1 MGDKS
6 DIFFGEDPYQIF
18 RRWLEEA
25 ANKEIN
31 DPDAIALST
40 VDPEGMPNVRM
51 VLLRQIEDE
60 SFVFYTNYGSVKS
73 KEIFSSQLAAFV
85 WHSKSLRRQIR
96 VRGQVE
102 KEDGAMAD
110 LYYESRSLKSRVGAW
125 ASIQSQ
131 PLESR
136 SHLMQQVQY
145 FENKYGPKIYE
156 YILEEREKYESKVLI
171 GDSTNADI
179 SKELTEYHKLYND
192 VSGAD
197 QLNEIKTNLDA
208 LEEDVRNM
216 VNETETNKRK
226 MEYRHEVSEQV
237 VSQSTKINYIYYFIL
252 ACIFIF
258 LISKNAL
265 RIKEHILLYS
275 FVLIFPF
282 LYRYI
287 FIGLVYVYNI
297 MIQTMNAQGPKNAFL
312 DNTVNLK
319 FLDDYDV

>member
-1 MGDKS
+1 MVDKS
-6 DIFFGEDPYQIF
+6 DIFFGEDPFQIF

-110 LYYESRSLKSRVGAW
+110 LYYQSRSLKSRVGAW

-145 FENKYGPKIYE
+145 FENKYGDNPDRPPFWGGWRIKP
-156 YILEEREKYESKVLI
+156 LEIEFW
-171 GDSTNADI
+171 ADGEARLHDRFKW
-179 SKELTEYHKLYND
+179 SRQT
-192 VSGAD
+192 
-197 QLNEIKTNLDA
+197 LNEA
-208 LEEDVRNM
+208 W
-216 VNETETNKRK
+216 
-226 MEYRHEVSEQV
+226 EVQRL
-237 VSQSTKINYIYYFIL
+237 N
-252 ACIFIF
+252 
-258 LISKNAL
+258 
-265 RIKEHILLYS
+265 
-275 FVLIFPF
+275 P
-282 LYRYI
+282 
-287 FIGLVYVYNI
+287 
-297 MIQTMNAQGPKNAFL
+297 
-312 DNTVNLK
+312 
-319 FLDDYDV
+319 

>member
-1 MGDKS
+1 MVDKS
-6 DIFFGEDPYQIF
+6 DIFFGEDPFQIF

-51 VLLRQIEDE
+51 VLLRQIEDA

-73 KEIFSSQLAAFV
+73 KELFSSQLAAFV

-110 LYYESRSLKSRVGAW
+110 LYYQSRSLKSRVGAW

-145 FENKYGPKIYE
+145 FENKYGDNPDRPPFWGGWRIKP
-156 YILEEREKYESKVLI
+156 LEIEFW
-171 GDSTNADI
+171 ADGEARLHDRFKW
-179 SKELTEYHKLYND
+179 SRQT
-192 VSGAD
+192 
-197 QLNEIKTNLDA
+197 LNEA
-208 LEEDVRNM
+208 W
-216 VNETETNKRK
+216 
-226 MEYRHEVSEQV
+226 EVQRL
-237 VSQSTKINYIYYFIL
+237 N
-252 ACIFIF
+252 
-258 LISKNAL
+258 
-265 RIKEHILLYS
+265 
-275 FVLIFPF
+275 P
-282 LYRYI
+282 
-287 FIGLVYVYNI
+287 
-297 MIQTMNAQGPKNAFL
+297 
-312 DNTVNLK
+312 
-319 FLDDYDV
+319 

>member
-1 MGDKS
+1 MVDKS
-6 DIFFGEDPYQIF
+6 DIFFGEDPFQIF
-18 RRWLEEA
+18 RRWFEEA

-51 VLLRQIEDE
+51 VLLRQIEDA

-110 LYYESRSLKSRVGAW
+110 LYYQSRSLKSRVGAW

-145 FENKYGPKIYE
+145 FENKYGDNPDRPPFWGGWRIKP
-156 YILEEREKYESKVLI
+156 LEIEFW
-171 GDSTNADI
+171 ADGEARLHDRFKW
-179 SKELTEYHKLYND
+179 SRQT
-192 VSGAD
+192 
-197 QLNEIKTNLDA
+197 LNEA
-208 LEEDVRNM
+208 W
-216 VNETETNKRK
+216 
-226 MEYRHEVSEQV
+226 EVQRL
-237 VSQSTKINYIYYFIL
+237 N
-252 ACIFIF
+252 
-258 LISKNAL
+258 
-265 RIKEHILLYS
+265 
-275 FVLIFPF
+275 P
-282 LYRYI
+282 
-287 FIGLVYVYNI
+287 
-297 MIQTMNAQGPKNAFL
+297 
-312 DNTVNLK
+312 
-319 FLDDYDV
+319 